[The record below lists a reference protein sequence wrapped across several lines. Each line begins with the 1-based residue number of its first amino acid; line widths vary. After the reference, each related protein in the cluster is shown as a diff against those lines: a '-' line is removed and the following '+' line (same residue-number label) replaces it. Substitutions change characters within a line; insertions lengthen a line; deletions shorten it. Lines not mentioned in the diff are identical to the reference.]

1 MSQFWAYAN
10 ADPASRRAVP
20 CWLNVQSDL
29 IDTAE
34 SRVVV
39 PLIARAQAG
48 PLLLG
53 GLMPTLDVAG
63 KPMVMDTAQITSV
76 PLQMLGRRVADL
88 SADRLA
94 IIGALDFLTHGI

>member
-1 MSQFWAYAN
+1 MSQFCVYLN
-10 ADPASRRAVP
+10 ADVASRRSIP

-39 PLIARAQAG
+39 PLIAPERGRPSVAS
-48 PLLLG
+48 
-53 GLMPTLDVAG
+53 LMPTLTVAG
-63 KPMVMDTAQITSV
+63 RPLVMDTAQITNV
-76 PLQMLGRRVADL
+76 PMQMLGRRLADL
-88 SADRLA
+88 SADRLI

>member
-1 MSQFWAYAN
+1 MTRFCVYSN
-10 ADPASRRAVP
+10 ADAASRRSIP

-39 PLIARAQAG
+39 PLIAPERAG
-48 PLLLG
+48 PSVG
-53 GLMPTLDVAG
+53 SLMPILTVAG
-63 KPMVMDTAQITSV
+63 KPLVMDTAQITNV
-76 PLQMLGRRVADL
+76 PMQMLGRQLADL
-88 SADRLA
+88 SADRLT

>member
-1 MSQFWAYAN
+1 MSQFSVYSN
-10 ADPASRRAVP
+10 ADAASRRSIP

-39 PLIARAQAG
+39 PLIAPERAGASVDS
-48 PLLLG
+48 
-53 GLMPTLDVAG
+53 LMPTLTVAG
-63 KPMVMDTAQITSV
+63 KQMVMDTAQITNV
-76 PLQMLGRRVADL
+76 PMQMLGREVADL
-88 SADRLA
+88 SADRLV

>member
-1 MSQFWAYAN
+1 MSQFCVYSN
-10 ADPASRRAVP
+10 ADAASRRAIP

-29 IDTAE
+29 IDIAE

-39 PLIARAQAG
+39 PLILPERAG
-48 PLLLG
+48 PLLA

-63 KPMVMDTAQITSV
+63 KPMVMDTAQITNV
-76 PLQMLGRRVADL
+76 PMPMLGKKVADL

-94 IIGALDFLTHGI
+94 IMGALDFLTHGI

>member
-1 MSQFWAYAN
+1 MSQFSVYAN
-10 ADPASRRAVP
+10 ADAASRRSIP

-39 PLIARAQAG
+39 PLIAPERAG
-48 PLLLG
+48 PSVG
-53 GLMPTLDVAG
+53 SLMPTLTVAG
-63 KPMVMDTAQITSV
+63 KQMVMDTAQITNV
-76 PLQMLGRRVADL
+76 PMQMLGRRVADL
-88 SADRLA
+88 SADRLT